1 MALIKNRATGV
12 TRDDSGAFT
21 GSQTQ
26 VSTMMRVVSE
36 QEFDR
41 IETQINAANALID
54 SLRAAIN
61 NQSLVMKTTLVEKI
75 ELILDK
81 YQRATAPKLTSAQV
95 LAVFEQTRKL
105 YDAWVSSLSAD
116 EFHMT
121 YEAWI
126 HRELSKLECGVKP
139 VQELREISKTGA
151 LDEFYQP
158 LAPQDNGQGWY
169 PGRTD
174 RT

>member
-95 LAVFEQTRKL
+95 LAAFEQTRKL
-105 YDAWVSSLSAD
+105 YDAWVSSLV
-116 EFHMT
+116 
-121 YEAWI
+121 YESRYPQAA
-126 HRELSKLECGVKP
+126 HDSGV
-139 VQELREISKTGA
+139 VQIWEQTTRIC
-151 LDEFYQP
+151 
-158 LAPQDNGQGWY
+158 
-169 PGRTD
+169 D
-174 RT
+174 RCVSWTPEK